1 MLNRRILRIKAFKV
15 IYSYAVAGNMDLA
28 GAYAALDAHCEATR
42 DLYLF
47 MLGLAGPLA
56 REKRHRIEAARG
68 KFHPTEE
75 DLHPN
80 EKFAD
85 NRLSALLD
93 ADPDLAKA
101 LSRRGLS
108 WEPYDLFIKKVL
120 DTLESRDYFRAYL
133 EAEGTSLEEDVRL
146 MTRIYEN
153 EFVDSEELAAILE
166 ETSMLWVDDLAY
178 ALTWCCHTFAD
189 LAEGQSWRLPELYQ
203 SDIIRRRKPGAEVDS
218 DKDFVRKLVRCAL
231 TGYESYFG
239 RITAAGP
246 DWDSDRLFYPD
257 IALIVLGLAEAE
269 HFPEIPL
276 RVTLNEYIEISKFY
290 GSPKSRGFVNGLLD
304 RLVAALREEGRIT
317 KTDISKKSE

>member
-133 EAEGTSLEEDVRL
+133 EAEGTSLAEDVRL

-166 ETSMLWVDDLAY
+166 EKSMLWVDDLAY
-178 ALTWCCHTFAD
+178 ALTWCCHTLDD
-189 LAEGQSWRLPELYQ
+189 LAKGLPWQLPELYQ
-203 SDIIRRRKPGAEVDS
+203 SDVVRKRKPGAVMDS
-218 DKDFVRKLVRCAL
+218 DRDFVRKLVRCAL
-231 TGYESYFG
+231 SGYERYFAKV
-239 RITAAGP
+239 TASVS
-246 DWDSDRLFYPD
+246 DWDSDRLFSTD
-257 IALIVLGLAEAE
+257 MAIIACAMAEIE
-269 HFPEIPL
+269 HFPEIPQN
-276 RVTLNEYIEISKFY
+276 VTMNEYIEISKFY
-290 GSPKSRGFVNGLLD
+290 CSPKSRSFINGLLD
-304 RLVAALREEGRIT
+304 RFVKENN
-317 KTDISKKSE
+317 KTE